1 MGVLSLMAEI
11 RGEKVDFNRRDI
23 VPLHEMPSAQVE
35 DPIIVHCPPARSRA
49 GRIGKPIVLFLMLI
63 VMAIGSAILAIEG
76 GAVDGA
82 LSTRAQA
89 ALNNAIGP
97 RYVATVGSTLIR
109 FDSHF
114 RIAIEARDVDIVEQA
129 SGEHLSKAGAMRLAI
144 DPLALLSGRISINHI
159 EADDIRLETA
169 QLPQGDPVGLSEVR
183 VDAVPN
189 LLEQAFQRLDEARDL
204 INRTG
209 TGSVRIAGID
219 IVLPAAPGQQPL
231 TLSVDTLRL
240 GRNTDGEIAINGI
253 ISLNGRKATV
263 TAASQTV
270 AGVTSGLTAR
280 LSGLETTPFLLRNGD
295 DGAPREGLI
304 GSIDFDLS
312 AVRARENV
320 QPTITATVHHSAGK
334 YYNDGIEQPFN
345 GADIHVAYNFARN
358 SIEILKS
365 QAQFGAT
372 ILPLTGAIVDL
383 NQLNPD
389 DKRPG
394 FGLDLLISGGTAVG
408 ADGEPP
414 AAFDLKAV
422 GRYLSADRELQFD
435 QMSVSSPLGQMAGS
449 LKVRFGNQ
457 SPEISFGAQIPKM
470 AVTGVKQLWPFWMAR
485 KPRDW
490 VGLNMFGGTITNGS
504 IAVFIPAGR
513 MKGPGIPM
521 ELDANELRLSFDMA
535 DTRLNMP
542 GDVPPLRDIY
552 GHLDLKGERLQVDIS
567 RADSFFP
574 SGRTV
579 QIGPTRF
586 SIASTYTKPLM
597 ADIALKVSGN
607 ADAVTELANFR
618 PIRALNGTDMTP
630 DQFSGTAQADIT
642 ARMGLISDQKPPK
655 PVWVAHVQLADVG
668 LSKKIEGR
676 QISHVNGTLDVDP
689 QAARLNAKGAID
701 DVPAE
706 IALVQP
712 VDSSSNVKRS
722 LDIKATLNDDQREKL
737 VPGLSDMVQGTVG
750 VELTRLD
757 DNRQGLA
764 LDLTRSTLSV
774 PWIGWTKGGGIGA
787 KAQFELSANGAQTDI
802 RNFSLS
808 GDGFGAKGNISL
820 AGGSL
825 SSADFSSVQLT
836 PADNYSVNIKHSKNA
851 YDISVGGGTVD
862 IRPVI
867 TKLRSGIGGGSK
879 GGGSSSDSDTGT
891 VTLRAKLDKMLGFND
906 EALNGVNLLF
916 QMRSGHVS
924 SVDLSASTTSGQA
937 VVSKMI
943 QGDTISLTS
952 GDAGAIVRFANLY
965 SSLRSGLLNLRLKAD
980 GSNWAGAL
988 DVRNFSLVNDQKL
1001 ETLVSTPVGKDG
1013 ESINSATKKSIDVSS
1028 AKFQR
1033 AYATLAYRDGALSV
1047 DNGIVRGEQIGAS
1060 FQGMVRD
1067 ASGRMEL
1074 TGTFMPAYGL
1084 NRLFGEL
1091 PIIGA
1096 ILGNGRDRGLLGI
1109 TFKLEGPF
1117 DKPKL
1122 QINPLSIIA
1131 PGVFRQI
1138 FEFQ

>member
-1 MGVLSLMAEI
+1 MI
-11 RGEKVDFNRRDI
+11 F
-23 VPLHEMPSAQVE
+23 E
-35 DPIIVHCPPARSRA
+35 D
-49 GRIGKPIVLFLMLI
+49 
-63 VMAIGSAILAIEG
+63 
-76 GAVDGA
+76 
-82 LSTRAQA
+82 
-89 ALNNAIGP
+89 
-97 RYVATVGSTLIR
+97 
-109 FDSHF
+109 
-114 RIAIEARDVDIVEQA
+114 
-129 SGEHLSKAGAMRLAI
+129 
-144 DPLALLSGRISINHI
+144 
-159 EADDIRLETA
+159 
-169 QLPQGDPVGLSEVR
+169 
-183 VDAVPN
+183 
-189 LLEQAFQRLDEARDL
+189 
-204 INRTG
+204 
-209 TGSVRIAGID
+209 
-219 IVLPAAPGQQPL
+219 
-231 TLSVDTLRL
+231 
-240 GRNTDGEIAINGI
+240 
-253 ISLNGRKATV
+253 
-263 TAASQTV
+263 
-270 AGVTSGLTAR
+270 
-280 LSGLETTPFLLRNGD
+280 
-295 DGAPREGLI
+295 
-304 GSIDFDLS
+304 
-312 AVRARENV
+312 
-320 QPTITATVHHSAGK
+320 
-334 YYNDGIEQPFN
+334 
-345 GADIHVAYNFARN
+345 

-383 NQLNPD
+383 NRLNPD

-414 AAFDLKAV
+414 ANFDLKAV
-422 GRYLSADRELQFD
+422 GRYLAADRELQFD

-449 LKVRFGNQ
+449 LKVRFGKQ
-457 SPEISFGAQIPKM
+457 SPEISFGAQIPQM

-485 KPRDW
+485 KPREW
-490 VGLNMFGGTITNGS
+490 VGQNMFGGTITNGS

-521 ELDANELRLSFDMA
+521 ELDANELRLSFDVA
-535 DTRLNMP
+535 DSRLNMP

-552 GHLDLKGERLQVDIS
+552 GHLDLKGEKLQVDIS
-567 RADSFFP
+567 KADSYFP
-574 SGRTV
+574 SGRSV
-579 QIGPTRF
+579 QIGQTRF
-586 SIASTYTKPLM
+586 AIPSTYTKPLM
-597 ADIALKVSGN
+597 ADLSIKLSGN

-630 DQFSGTAQADIT
+630 DQFSGTAQAEIT
-642 ARMGLISDQKPPK
+642 AHMGLISDQKPPK
-655 PVWVAHVQLADVG
+655 PVWAAHVQLADVS
-668 LSKKIEGR
+668 LSKKMEGR
-676 QISHVNGTLDVDP
+676 QIAHLNGTLDVDP
-689 QAARLNAKGAID
+689 QAAKLNAKGTID

-712 VDSSSNVKRS
+712 VDSASTVKRA
-722 LDIKATLNDDQREKL
+722 LDVKASLNDDQREKL

-750 VELTRLD
+750 LELTRLD
-757 DNRQGLA
+757 DNRQGIS
-764 LDLTRSTLSV
+764 LDLTRATLSV

-787 KAQFELSANGAQTDI
+787 KAQFELSSSGSQTDI
-802 RNFSLS
+802 RNFSLG

-820 AGGSL
+820 SGGSL
-825 SSADFSSVQLT
+825 SSADFSGVQLT
-836 PADNYSVNIKHSKNA
+836 PADNYSVAIKHSKGA
-851 YDISVGGGTVD
+851 YDISVGGNTVD
-862 IRPVI
+862 IRPII
-867 TKLRSGIGGGSK
+867 TKLRSGIGSK
-879 GGGSSSDSDTGT
+879 GSAKGGSSSSDDAGT
-891 VTLRAKLDKMLGFND
+891 LTLRAKLDRMIGYND
-906 EALNGVNLLF
+906 EALNNVNLLF
-916 QMRSGHVS
+916 QMRNGTVSGA
-924 SVDLSASTTSGQA
+924 DLTASTGSGQA

-952 GDAGAIVRFANLY
+952 GDAGAIVRFTNLY
-965 SSLRSGLLNLRLKAD
+965 SSMRSGLLNLRLKAT
-980 GSNWAGAL
+980 GSSWAGAL

-1013 ESINSATKKSIDVSS
+1013 ESINSATKKGIDVTS

-1033 AYATLAYRDGALSV
+1033 AYATLAYKDGALSV

-1067 ASGRMEL
+1067 ASGKMEM

>member
-1 MGVLSLMAEI
+1 MAEI

-49 GRIGKPIVLFLMLI
+49 GRIGKPIVLFLMLV

-144 DPLALLSGRISINHI
+144 NPLALLAGRISINHI

-189 LLEQAFQRLDEARDL
+189 LLEQAFQRLDEVREL

-219 IVLPAAPGQQPL
+219 IVLPTAPGQQPL

-240 GRNTDGEIAINGI
+240 GRNTDGEIAVDGI
-253 ISLNGRKATV
+253 ISLNGRKATL

-270 AGVTSGLTAR
+270 AGVTSGLSAK
-280 LSGLETTPFLLRNGD
+280 LSGLEITPFLLRSD
-295 DGAPREGLI
+295 DQGAPREGLV

-312 AVRARENV
+312 AVRARENI

-334 YYNDGIEQPFN
+334 YYNDGIEQPFD
-345 GADIHVAYNFARN
+345 GADIHVAYDFSKN

-383 NQLNPD
+383 NRLNAD
-389 DKRPG
+389 DRRPG

-414 AAFDLKAV
+414 ATFDLKAV
-422 GRYLSADRELQFD
+422 GRYLAADRELQFD
-435 QMSVSSPLGQMAGS
+435 QMSVSSPLGHMAGS
-449 LKVRFGNQ
+449 LKIRFGNQ
-457 SPEISFGAQIPKM
+457 SPEISFGAQIPQM

-485 KPRDW
+485 KPREW
-490 VGLNMFGGTITNGS
+490 VGQNMFGGTITNGS
-504 IAVFIPAGR
+504 ISVFIPAGR

-542 GDVPPLRDIY
+542 GEVPPLRDIY
-552 GHLDLKGERLQVDIS
+552 GHLDLKGERLQVDIGK
-567 RADSFFP
+567 ADSFFP
-574 SGRTV
+574 SGRSV
-579 QIGPTRF
+579 QIGQTRF

-597 ADIALKVSGN
+597 ADIAIKVSGN

-642 ARMGLISDQKPPK
+642 AHMGLISDQKPPK
-655 PVWVAHVQLADVG
+655 PVWAAHVQLADVG

-676 QISHVNGTLDVDP
+676 QIGHINGTLDVDP
-689 QAARLNAKGAID
+689 QAAKLNAKGTID

-706 IALVQP
+706 IVLVQP
-712 VDSSSNVKRS
+712 VDSASTVKRA
-722 LDIKATLNDDQREKL
+722 LDIKATLSDDQREKL
-737 VPGLSDMVQGTVG
+737 VPGLSDIVQGSIG

-757 DNRQGLA
+757 DNRQGIS

-787 KAQFELSANGAQTDI
+787 KAQFELSTSGAQTDI
-802 RNFSLS
+802 RNFTLG

-820 AGGSL
+820 ANGNL
-825 SSADFSSVQLT
+825 TSADFSGVQLT
-836 PADNYSVNIKHSKNA
+836 PADNYNVSLKRSKGS
-851 YDISVGGGTVD
+851 YDIAVGGGTVD
-862 IRPVI
+862 IRPII
-867 TKLRSGIGGGSK
+867 TKLRSGIGGGAK
-879 GGGSSSDSDTGT
+879 GGAKGGSSSSSDMGT
-891 VTLRAKLDKMLGFND
+891 VTLRGKLDKMIGFND
-906 EALNGVNLLF
+906 EALSNVSMLFSIRNGD
-916 QMRSGHVS
+916 VS
-924 SVDLSASTTSGQA
+924 SADLTAATSSGQA

-952 GDAGAIVRFANLY
+952 GDAGAIVRFTNLY
-965 SSLRSGLLNLRLKAD
+965 SSLRSGLLNLRLKAT

-1013 ESINSATKKSIDVSS
+1013 ESLNGAVKKNIDVSS